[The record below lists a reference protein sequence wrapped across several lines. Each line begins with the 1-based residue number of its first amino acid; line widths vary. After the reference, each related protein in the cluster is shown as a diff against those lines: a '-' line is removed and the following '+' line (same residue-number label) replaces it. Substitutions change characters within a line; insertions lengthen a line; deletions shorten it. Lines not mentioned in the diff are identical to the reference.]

1 MSNLHLN
8 KNTFYRLFQKH
19 MCPTEQSLLNAS
31 FTSCRRS
38 GHICDICTIKFTKET
53 HYNFKP
59 ISSCMKSKR
68 KCVPAITLPTQFR
81 TRAKT
86 KNQLCFLPLLTS
98 SLHRMESCSFS
109 YQIKLLMGA
118 HGNGGDYGVC
128 AVPTWRAAN
137 VHWICQW
144 TDLCLYGGCNG
155 ST

>member
-1 MSNLHLN
+1 MDPKSKNATQPFVYYTN
-8 KNTFYRLFQKH
+8 KAVTKARERDFL
-19 MCPTEQSLLNAS
+19 SLLNAS

-137 VHWICQW
+137 VH
-144 TDLCLYGGCNG
+144 
-155 ST
+155 